1 MRNIIQNNFIN
12 VLITVKSVKQDSLTS
27 DFEEIFSFYSQ
38 GCLVFR
44 YKTIFFPNFSSY
56 IRGCLV
62 FQTIR

>member
-38 GCLVFR
+38 GCLVFLSIRR
-44 YKTIFFPNFSSY
+44 YFFQIF
-56 IRGCLV
+56 CLIFKV
-62 FQTIR
+62 VLK